1 MDGLIFF
8 VMEMKRKTKK
18 SRHEGMKEMIEENR
32 KKGDS
37 KKKRRKKSS
46 RLSSPLGQC
55 HFGILPSI
63 KTAKLNHLDHDS

>member
-37 KKKRRKKSS
+37 KKRGEKNQVVFPAPSANVS
-46 RLSSPLGQC
+46 ME
-55 HFGILPSI
+55 ILPSI